1 MRTVLGAGR
10 RSSRYRFGLVVAAA
24 VLAAAGCGGNEG
36 AGGDAGQAAEPLSV
50 WQFYG
55 DESMPTGKP
64 FYDLVAR
71 YEQQSGTDVD
81 IRFIPYDDFNRTLTQ
96 AAAAGDGP
104 DVALISA
111 FDTAAMAD
119 AGVIQD
125 ISGQVQAWGQQGT
138 YFPTNWES
146 TQVEGQTYGIP
157 HLADAYAVYYNT
169 AMFQQA
175 GLSAPT
181 TWAEMES
188 TAAALA
194 GEGRSGL
201 AVSGIEGAEGAT
213 GLAIRML
220 AAGAQPTEIDSPS
233 GHAALESF
241 QRMVQ
246 SGALSEG
253 FLTWNEEDAKNQ
265 FATGQAAMMINS
277 ATYVNILREENPDLQ
292 WSVAVLPSE
301 ATGQTMLSAENLTV
315 GATSDDVER
324 AWDLITFMQR
334 PDELQVYLP
343 DRNKLPA
350 RNDVPGTAEDPIRAI
365 FAEQLQQAWA
375 PDAVLAPKSNE
386 VLTELQAAQLI
397 DFLLQPDAQKAMAN
411 TQSTVLEAAP
421 DPAKWPLSAQW
432 TQFQQQAP
440 YYLVLDQAF
449 PKDVA
454 DGYFQIQ
461 SDVLQGNI
469 TPQEAAVRMDS
480 LVTQWATEK

>member
-1 MRTVLGAGR
+1 MRTVVGARR
-10 RSSRYRFGLVVAAA
+10 RSSPYRLGLVVAAA
-24 VLAAAGCGGNEG
+24 VLAAAGC
-36 AGGDAGQAAEPLSV
+36 AGGGETGGGEPAEPLSV

-64 FYDLVAR
+64 FYDLVTR

-104 DVALISA
+104 DIALISA

-125 ISGQVQAWGQQGT
+125 ISSQVQAWGQQDA
-138 YFPTNWES
+138 YFPTGWES
-146 TQVEGQTYGIP
+146 TQVDGKTYGIP

-169 AMFQQA
+169 AMVQQ
-175 GLSAPT
+175 APT

-188 TAAALA
+188 TAAALSR
-194 GEGRSGL
+194 EGRHGL

-220 AAGAQPTEIDSPS
+220 AAGAQPTEIDSPG
-233 GHAALESF
+233 GHAALQSF

-292 WSVAVLPSE
+292 WSVAVLPKE
-301 ATGQTMLSAENLTV
+301 ATGQTMLSAENLTI
-315 GATSDDVER
+315 GATSDDVDR

-334 PDELQVYLP
+334 PEELQVYLP

-350 RNDVPGTAEDPIRAI
+350 RSDVPGTAEDPVRAI

-375 PDAVLAPKSNE
+375 PDAALAPHTTE
-386 VLTELQAAQLI
+386 VLTALQAA
-397 DFLLQPDAQKAMAN
+397 LQQALSGTPVPDAARNAQGAID
-411 TQSTVLEAAP
+411 EA
-421 DPAKWPLSAQW
+421 L
-432 TQFQQQAP
+432 
-440 YYLVLDQAF
+440 
-449 PKDVA
+449 
-454 DGYFQIQ
+454 
-461 SDVLQGNI
+461 
-469 TPQEAAVRMDS
+469 
-480 LVTQWATEK
+480 ATS

>member
-1 MRTVLGAGR
+1 MRAVLRAG
-10 RSSRYRFGLVVAAA
+10 VVMAAA
-24 VLAAAGCGGNEG
+24 VLAAAGCASGGES
-36 AGGDAGQAAEPLSV
+36 GGDAAATEPLSV

-55 DESMPTGKP
+55 DETMPTGKP

-104 DVALISA
+104 DIALISA

-125 ISGQVQAWGQQGT
+125 LSAQVEAWGQQDA
-138 YFPTNWES
+138 YFPTGWES

-169 AMFQQA
+169 SMVQQ
-175 GLSAPT
+175 APT
-181 TWAEMES
+181 TWTEMES
-188 TAAALA
+188 AAAALSA
-194 GEGRSGL
+194 EGRAGL

-213 GLAIRML
+213 GLVVRML
-220 AAGAQPTEIDSPS
+220 AAGAQPTEIDSPG

-241 QRMVQ
+241 QRMVE

-301 ATGQTMLSAENLTV
+301 TTGQTMLSAENLTI
-315 GATSDDVER
+315 GSMSDDVDR

-334 PDELQVYLP
+334 PEELQVYLP
-343 DRNKLPA
+343 ERNKLPA
-350 RNDVPGTAEDPIRAI
+350 RDDVPGTAEDPVRAV

-375 PDAVLAPKSNE
+375 PDAALAPHNNE
-386 VLTELQAAQLI
+386 VLTALQGALQQAISGTPVPEAAGSTQAAI
-397 DFLLQPDAQKAMAN
+397 D
-411 TQSTVLEAAP
+411 EA
-421 DPAKWPLSAQW
+421 LGTS
-432 TQFQQQAP
+432 
-440 YYLVLDQAF
+440 
-449 PKDVA
+449 
-454 DGYFQIQ
+454 
-461 SDVLQGNI
+461 
-469 TPQEAAVRMDS
+469 
-480 LVTQWATEK
+480 

>member
-1 MRTVLGAGR
+1 MRTVVRAT
-10 RSSRYRFGLVVAAA
+10 VVMAAA
-24 VLAAAGCGGNEG
+24 VLAAAGC
-36 AGGDAGQAAEPLSV
+36 AGGGGETGGGDAAEPLSV

-71 YEQQSGTDVD
+71 YEQQSGNDVD

-104 DVALISA
+104 DIALISA

-125 ISGQVQAWGQQGT
+125 LSPQVQAWGQQGE
-138 YFPTNWES
+138 YFPTSWES
-146 TQVEGQTYGIP
+146 TQADGKTYGVP

-169 AMFQQA
+169 AMVQQ
-175 GLSAPT
+175 APT
-181 TWAEMES
+181 TWPEMES
-188 TAAALA
+188 TAASLS
-194 GEGRSGL
+194 GQGRAGL

-220 AAGAQPTEIDSPS
+220 AAGAQPTEIDSPG

-241 QRMVQ
+241 QRLVQ

-301 ATGQTMLSAENLTV
+301 TTGQTMLSAENLTI
-315 GATSDDVER
+315 GATSDDVDR
-324 AWDLITFMQR
+324 AWDLISFMQR

-343 DRNKLPA
+343 ERNKLPA
-350 RNDVPGTAEDPIRAI
+350 RDDVPGTAEDPVRAV
-365 FAEQLQQAWA
+365 FAQQLQQAWA
-375 PDAVLAPKSNE
+375 PDAALAPHTTE
-386 VLTELQAAQLI
+386 VLTALQAA
-397 DFLLQPDAQKAMAN
+397 LQQAISGTPVPDAAR
-411 TQSTVLEAAP
+411 
-421 DPAKWPLSAQW
+421 SAQA
-432 TQFQQQAP
+432 TI
-440 YYLVLDQAF
+440 D
-449 PKDVA
+449 
-454 DGYFQIQ
+454 
-461 SDVLQGNI
+461 
-469 TPQEAAVRMDS
+469 EALGTS
-480 LVTQWATEK
+480 

>member
-1 MRTVLGAGR
+1 MRTVVGARR
-10 RSSRYRFGLVVAAA
+10 RSSPYRLGLVVAAA
-24 VLAAAGCGGNEG
+24 VLAAAGC
-36 AGGDAGQAAEPLSV
+36 AGGGGETGGGEPAEPLSL

-64 FYDLVAR
+64 FYDLVTR

-104 DVALISA
+104 DIALISA

-125 ISGQVQAWGQQGT
+125 ISDQAQAWGQQGA
-138 YFPTNWES
+138 YFPTSWES
-146 TQVEGQTYGIP
+146 TQVEGRTFGIP

-169 AMFQQA
+169 AMLQQ
-175 GLSAPT
+175 APT
-181 TWAEMES
+181 TWTEMES
-188 TAAALA
+188 TAASLS
-194 GEGRSGL
+194 GEGRHGL

-220 AAGAQPTEIDSPS
+220 AGGGEPTAIDSPA
-233 GHAALESF
+233 GHAALTSF

-301 ATGQTMLSAENLTV
+301 ATGQTMLSAENLTI

-334 PDELQVYLP
+334 PEELQTYLP

-350 RNDVPGTAEDPIRAI
+350 RDDVPGTAEDPIRAI

-375 PDAVLAPKSNE
+375 PDAALAPHTNE
-386 VLTELQAAQLI
+386 VLTALQSA
-397 DFLLQPDAQKAMAN
+397 LQQTISGTPVPDAARTAQGAID
-411 TQSTVLEAAP
+411 EA
-421 DPAKWPLSAQW
+421 L
-432 TQFQQQAP
+432 
-440 YYLVLDQAF
+440 
-449 PKDVA
+449 
-454 DGYFQIQ
+454 
-461 SDVLQGNI
+461 
-469 TPQEAAVRMDS
+469 
-480 LVTQWATEK
+480 ATS

>member
-1 MRTVLGAGR
+1 MRTVVRASLA
-10 RSSRYRFGLVVAAA
+10 VAAA
-24 VLAAAGCGGNEG
+24 VLAAAGC
-36 AGGDAGQAAEPLSV
+36 AGGGGTGGGAAGEPLSI

-64 FYDLVAR
+64 LYDLVAR

-104 DVALISA
+104 DIALISA

-125 ISGQVQAWGQQGT
+125 MSAQVQAWGQQGA
-138 YFPTNWES
+138 YFPTSWES
-146 TQVEGQTYGIP
+146 TEADGKTYGIP

-169 AMFQQA
+169 AMVQQ
-175 GLSAPT
+175 APT

-188 TAAALA
+188 TAAALS
-194 GEGRSGL
+194 GEGRAGL

-220 AAGAQPTEIDSPS
+220 AAGAQPTEIDSPG
-233 GHAALESF
+233 GHAALEAFRRLVS
-241 QRMVQ
+241 
-246 SGALSEG
+246 SDALSEG

-301 ATGQTMLSAENLTV
+301 ATGQTMLSAENLTI
-315 GATSDDVER
+315 GAMSDDVDR
-324 AWDLITFMQR
+324 SFDLITFMQR
-334 PDELQVYLP
+334 PDELQAYLP
-343 DRNKLPA
+343 ERNKLPA
-350 RNDVPGTAEDPIRAI
+350 RDDVPGTAEDPVRAV

-375 PDAVLAPKSNE
+375 PDAALAPHTNE
-386 VLTELQAAQLI
+386 VLTALQAA
-397 DFLLQPDAQKAMAN
+397 LQQAISGTPVPDAAR
-411 TQSTVLEAAP
+411 
-421 DPAKWPLSAQW
+421 SAQA
-432 TQFQQQAP
+432 TI
-440 YYLVLDQAF
+440 D
-449 PKDVA
+449 
-454 DGYFQIQ
+454 
-461 SDVLQGNI
+461 
-469 TPQEAAVRMDS
+469 EALGTS
-480 LVTQWATEK
+480 

>member
-1 MRTVLGAGR
+1 MT
-10 RSSRYRFGLVVAAA
+10 AA
-24 VLAAAGCGGNEG
+24 VLAAAGC
-36 AGGDAGQAAEPLSV
+36 AGGGGETGGGEATEPLSV

-64 FYDLVAR
+64 FYDLVTR
-71 YEQQSGTDVD
+71 YEQQSGNDVE

-104 DVALISA
+104 DIALISA

-119 AGVIQD
+119 AGVIED
-125 ISGQVQAWGQQGT
+125 LSDRVQAWGQQGA

-146 TQVEGQTYGIP
+146 TQADGKTFGVP

-169 AMFQQA
+169 AMVQQ
-175 GLSAPT
+175 APT

-188 TAAALA
+188 TAAALS

-220 AAGAQPTEIDSPS
+220 AAGAQPTEIDSPG
-233 GHAALESF
+233 GHTALESLR
-241 QRMVQ
+241 RMVQ

-301 ATGQTMLSAENLTV
+301 ATGQTMLSAENLTI
-315 GATSDDVER
+315 GATSADPDR

-334 PDELQVYLP
+334 PEELQVYLP
-343 DRNKLPA
+343 ERNKLPA
-350 RNDVPGTAEDPIRAI
+350 RSDVPGTAEDPVRAV
-365 FAEQLQQAWA
+365 FAQQLEQAWA
-375 PDAVLAPKSNE
+375 PDAALAPHTTE
-386 VLTELQAAQLI
+386 VLTALQAALQQTISGTPAADAARTAQATI
-397 DFLLQPDAQKAMAN
+397 D
-411 TQSTVLEAAP
+411 EA
-421 DPAKWPLSAQW
+421 LGTS
-432 TQFQQQAP
+432 
-440 YYLVLDQAF
+440 
-449 PKDVA
+449 
-454 DGYFQIQ
+454 
-461 SDVLQGNI
+461 
-469 TPQEAAVRMDS
+469 
-480 LVTQWATEK
+480 